1 MLSEEELDIILSGC
15 YITCYT
21 LQYWNDNA
29 DKWIALSP
37 SAQTRGK
44 DFSWKQ
50 LGRADLKGG
59 LSAAGGGVASYL
71 LGCGPVGIKAWAAVI
86 LAGAAV
92 GSIDNAIDQLWP
104 EEE

>member
-1 MLSEEELDIILSGC
+1 MDSIISFCANKRKGLLVET
-15 YITCYT
+15 I
-21 LQYWNDNA
+21 
-29 DKWIALSP
+29 
-37 SAQTRGK
+37 R
-44 DFSWKQ
+44 
-50 LGRADLKGG
+50 RADLKGG